1 MELRYLSESFFT
13 KYSNCPELMQ
23 KGKRPYVILLIQT
36 EAMRFAVPFRS
47 SMNKA
52 KKYCY
57 VTNKK
62 KNSGLDF
69 EKSVPIVSD
78 DWLKD
83 GDYPT
88 INEYEFNYIKF
99 DEAKIKYQFT
109 VFLKAFRKYIEKRKA
124 NPKIPENKDFQFCT
138 LKYFLKELGL

>member
-1 MELRYLSESFFT
+1 M
-13 KYSNCPELMQ
+13 K
-23 KGKRPYVILLIQT
+23 
-36 EAMRFAVPFRS
+36 FAIPFRT
-47 SMNKA
+47 SMNRA

-57 VTNKK
+57 ITDKK

-69 EKSVPIVSD
+69 EKSIPIITDS
-78 DWLKD
+78 WLKED
-83 GDYPT
+83 DYPV

-99 DEAKIKYQFT
+99 DESKIKYQFT
-109 VFLKAFRKYIEKRKA
+109 VFLNAFKKDITRRKA